1 MLGPDMWQARRAG
14 WKEADHFRMANAKYD
29 TEVDVSNENM
39 SQTLLALLV
48 GEGKTVLDVG
58 CATGYTASVLRARGC
73 RVDGI
78 EYDTSVA
85 EEAAKH
91 VDRLEVG
98 DVQSMDLVGLF
109 GASSYDAIVFGDVL
123 EHLTQPDAVL
133 KACLPLLKPGGAVVA
148 SIPNIAH
155 GAVRLALLQ
164 GRFAYTRTGLLDE
177 THVRF
182 FTRDSVLGL
191 FADAGYAVVD
201 LRRTEL
207 GVFETEVQVAEGD
220 YPPSIVDLVSAEP
233 EATTYQF
240 VLRAV
245 PAAGADPKAVKAV
258 QKAEALRQAARTGPR
273 RAVPAELP
281 TTLPVVPSARVGLWG
296 SWDIDD
302 LPQALLGRVVSA
314 ELARRLPGVL
324 LRFAAPYGSITGN
337 RTGLGEPVEE
347 LGPTGAVRERAL
359 AEGLDA
365 VVVVGPVD
373 TRPEINAARYARAPR
388 QDDPTLHLVRGLP
401 DRPVLWG
408 PVFVDGSGP
417 GSLPPGSAPGA
428 ALRPLPD
435 PGVLAPRVLSR
446 EAAQRRTAYLRSAGW
461 LARSPRVV
469 CVHLSGG
476 SDPVPVIDALRPL
489 LDADEGLSVVV
500 LELETSRGDA
510 GPANALTTALPFK
523 GVMCPVDAGIDSALA
538 VLATAD
544 VVLSTSPTAR
554 AIARAYGTKVLVPD
568 AEGLTQLPAFVG
580 KRTRRPVKLDPEV
593 AADQAVLDGWFE
605 EVAEQVRKATAPAD
619 DRAVLSATERYAAME
634 RAHAAMRARTSIE
647 VLHAAESVPVLEV
660 IPEDL
665 RPELDKVRQELQAVL
680 NTRTM
685 RVLKPARD
693 FYSRV
698 RARAR

>member
-1 MLGPDMWQARRAG
+1 
-14 WKEADHFRMANAKYD
+14 MANAKYD

-48 GEGKTVLDVG
+48 GEHKTVLDVG
-58 CATGYTASVLRARGC
+58 CATGYTAAVLRARGC

-78 EYDTSVA
+78 EYDASVA

-98 DVQSMDLVGLF
+98 DVQSMDLLGLF
-109 GASSYDAIVFGDVL
+109 GAASYDAIVFGDVL
-123 EHLTQPDAVL
+123 EHLTQPEAVL

-155 GAVRLALLQ
+155 GSVRLALLQ

-182 FTRDSVLGL
+182 FTRESVLGL

-220 YPPSIVDLVSAEP
+220 YPPSVVDLVSSEP

-245 PAAGADPKAVKAV
+245 PTADADPKAVKAV
-258 QKAEALRQAARTGPR
+258 QKAEALRQAARTGTRPTV
-273 RAVPAELP
+273 AAELP
-281 TTLPVVPSARVGLWG
+281 TALPVVPSARVGLWG

-324 LRFAAPYGSITGN
+324 LRFAAPYGSVTGN

-373 TRPEINAARYARAPR
+373 TRPEVNAARYARAPR

-408 PVFVDGSGP
+408 PVFLDGSGP
-417 GSLPPGSAPGA
+417 GSLPPGSTPGA

-461 LARSPRVV
+461 LAHSPRVV
-469 CVHLSGG
+469 CVHLSGDA
-476 SDPVPVIDALRPL
+476 DPTPVIAALRPL
-489 LDADEGLSVVV
+489 VDADEGLSVVV

-510 GPANALTTALPFK
+510 GPANTITTALPFK

-538 VLATAD
+538 VLATAN

-568 AEGLTQLPAFVG
+568 ADGLAQLPAFVG
-580 KRTRRPVKLDPEV
+580 KRSRRPVKVDPEV

-634 RAHAAMRARTSIE
+634 RAHAAMRARTSVE
-647 VLHAAESVPVLEV
+647 VLQAAESVPVLEV
-660 IPEDL
+660 VPEDL
-665 RPELDKVRQELQAVL
+665 RPELEAVRKELQAVL